1 MAFAFGNAR
10 ERWGEGIARTT
21 GYGFRGEREKRSGV
35 KILNLPSR
43 KENTSRGSAF
53 ITTPQLENNGGA
65 SLFGRI
71 LGLARLHFL
80 HQLGDTFQTFLIF
93 DRLRLP

>member
-53 ITTPQLENNGGA
+53 FTIP
-65 SLFGRI
+65 
-71 LGLARLHFL
+71 
-80 HQLGDTFQTFLIF
+80 
-93 DRLRLP
+93 